1 MGKHEKFILKIL
13 GGSSDRNINFDDLR
27 NLLRSMG
34 FDEYTRSS
42 HHMFRKEGVE
52 EKINLQKEGSK
63 AKPYQVK
70 QVRNI
75 IQKYGLGGLF
85 DV

>member
-1 MGKHEKFILKIL
+1 MLKVL
-13 GGSSDRNINFDDLR
+13 CGSSDRNINFDDLR
-27 NLLRSMG
+27 NLLRRMG

-52 EKINLQKEGSK
+52 EKINLQKEGK
-63 AKPYQVK
+63 NAKPYQVK
-70 QVRNI
+70 QVRSI
-75 IQKYGLGGLF
+75 IQKYGLGGLL

>member
-1 MGKHEKFILKIL
+1 
-13 GGSSDRNINFDDLR
+13 
-27 NLLRSMG
+27 MG

-52 EKINLQKEGSK
+52 ERINLQKEGK
-63 AKPYQVK
+63 NAKPYQVK
-70 QVRNI
+70 QVRSI
-75 IQKYGLGGLF
+75 IQKYGLGGLL